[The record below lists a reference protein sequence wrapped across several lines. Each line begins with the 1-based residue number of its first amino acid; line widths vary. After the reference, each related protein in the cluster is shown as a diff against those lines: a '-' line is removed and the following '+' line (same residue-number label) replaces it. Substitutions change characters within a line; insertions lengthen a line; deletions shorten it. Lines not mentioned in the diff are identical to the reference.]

1 MSDGLRRRNVEIDE
15 EPKIDFYEKIKT
27 LDAFTKVAE
36 EAEGEKT
43 VTGGFF
49 SFLAFSVMTIL
60 FVCEIWIWV
69 FHTNFKYEFDVDVD
83 FKDKLNLNFDITVNS
98 PCFGIGAGMSSVSAQ
113 NYGQNVQNFLDIIDS
128 SGDAW
133 RYMVQINEETGHFD
147 LSDTEEALRIKH
159 LDLKDKL
166 YEDG

>member
-1 MSDGLRRRNVEIDE
+1 MSDGLRRRNVETEGE
-15 EPKIDFYEKIKT
+15 EPKMDFYEKIKT

-60 FVCEIWIWV
+60 FVCEIWIWI
-69 FHTNFKYEFDVDVD
+69 FHTNFKYEFDVDTD

-98 PCFGIGAGMSSVSAQ
+98 PCFGIGAGSFSP
-113 NYGQNVQNFLDIIDS
+113 
-128 SGDAW
+128 
-133 RYMVQINEETGHFD
+133 
-147 LSDTEEALRIKH
+147 IKVKSYFQTIEFC
-159 LDLKDKL
+159 LKFF
-166 YEDG
+166 

>member
-1 MSDGLRRRNVEIDE
+1 MSDGLRRRNVETEGE
-15 EPKIDFYEKIKT
+15 EPKMDFYEKIKT

-60 FVCEIWIWV
+60 FVCEIWIWI
-69 FHTNFKYEFDVDVD
+69 FHTNFKYEFDVDTD

-98 PCFGIGAGMSSVSAQ
+98 PCFGIGAGSFSPIKVKSYFQ
-113 NYGQNVQNFLDIIDS
+113 T
-128 SGDAW
+128 
-133 RYMVQINEETGHFD
+133 NEFCLKFFRQAIFRVGFYILR
-147 LSDTEEALRIKH
+147 LSTEFQT
-159 LDLKDKL
+159 
-166 YEDG
+166 

>member
-1 MSDGLRRRNVEIDE
+1 MTTSGQRKILEMSDGLRRRNVEIVE

-60 FVCEIWIWV
+60 FVCEIWIWI
-69 FHTNFKYEFDVDVD
+69 FHTNFKYDFDVDVD

-98 PCFGIGAGMSSVSAQ
+98 PCFGIGAGSFGHKKWGESSR
-113 NYGQNVQNFLDIIDS
+113 FLYSLYFATRNSNQMTI
-128 SGDAW
+128 GK
-133 RYMVQINEETGHFD
+133 THF
-147 LSDTEEALRIKH
+147 T
-159 LDLKDKL
+159 LKK
-166 YEDG
+166 